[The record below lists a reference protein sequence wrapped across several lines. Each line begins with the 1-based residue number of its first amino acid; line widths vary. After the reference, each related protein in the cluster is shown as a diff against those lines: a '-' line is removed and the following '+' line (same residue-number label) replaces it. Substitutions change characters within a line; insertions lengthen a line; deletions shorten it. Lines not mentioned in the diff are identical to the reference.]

1 MSRGFGRLA
10 AELKQTRPFR
20 SKRQEGMIGLLRTA
34 DVLRRTVAA
43 VVEPHGITFQQYNVL
58 RILRG
63 AGPDGLPTLEIA
75 SRMIEQSPGITR
87 LLDRLEAR
95 KLVTRLRCAKD
106 RRRVLCT
113 VTPEGLRLLAKLDA
127 PVHEADDGAL
137 RMLSDR
143 QLATL
148 LGILD
153 AVRAGHAPAPN
164 PLRPRQTHPD
174 PGPERTPEPARRK
187 NP

>member
-1 MSRGFGRLA
+1 MSRSSGRLA

-34 DVLRRTVAA
+34 DVVRRTVAA

-63 AGPDGLPTLEIA
+63 AGADGLPTLEIA
-75 SRMIEQSPGITR
+75 TRMIEQSPGITR
-87 LLDRLEAR
+87 LLDRLESR
-95 KLVTRLRCAKD
+95 KLVTRLRCPKD

-113 VTPEGLRLLAKLDA
+113 VTAEGLRLLSTLDA
-127 PVHEADDGAL
+127 PVHAADDSAL

-143 QLATL
+143 QIATL
-148 LGILD
+148 LEILD
-153 AVRAGHAPAPN
+153 AVRAGHPPAPV
-164 PLRPRQTHPD
+164 PRRTEKTP
-174 PGPERTPEPARRK
+174 PSRGRIGPR
-187 NP
+187 